1 MELQLNQLSDEDL
14 VAASRSGDK
23 KSYAALVR
31 RHARRIYAICYG
43 MLGEAADSEDLF
55 QETFVKG
62 MTKLN
67 TLRDD
72 AQFGRWISQIAR
84 NLCRDH
90 WRNRRRR
97 QELLA
102 ARPEQRPVN
111 AGEFD
116 DLHDALARLPEEY
129 RLPLMLFYFD
139 GKNSETIARELN
151 LSKGGACTRLF
162 RARNELRKL
171 LETKE
176 DKK

>member
-1 MELQLNQLSDEDL
+1 
-14 VAASRSGDK
+14 
-23 KSYAALVR
+23 
-31 RHARRIYAICYG
+31 
-43 MLGEAADSEDLF
+43 MLGEPADCEDVF

-72 AQFGRWISQIAR
+72 AQFGSWISQIAR

-90 WRNRRRR
+90 WRRRHRR

-102 ARPEQRPVN
+102 ARPEASSLNPR
-111 AGEFD
+111 EFD
-116 DLHDALARLPEEY
+116 DLHDALARLPEEL

-139 GKNSETIARELN
+139 GKNSDTIARELN

-162 RARNELRKL
+162 RARNELRRL
-171 LETKE
+171 LETK
-176 DKK
+176 DGGK